1 MKIQAVASKRGNG
14 FREFWGIRVLDGSSD
29 LLGLLLVSV
38 EGREWGFNAET
49 AFAAAAFGGGFF
61 RGGEGEEADGDGVGW
76 WRVAVVERGFG
87 G

>member
-1 MKIQAVASKRGNG
+1 MDR
-14 FREFWGIRVLDGSSD
+14 FRD

-49 AFAAAAFGGGFF
+49 AFAAAAFGGGIFW
-61 RGGEGEEADGDGVGW
+61 GVEGEEADGDGVVW
-76 WRVAVVERGFG
+76 WRVAVLERGFG